1 MTARTYALVLLALVS
16 AVLLMLTLPSTATFT
31 APTTNPSNQLA
42 TATLAAPSGVSATV
56 QPNGSTVRVAWTAT
70 ASTWA
75 SGHRVYRATSSG
87 GPYSQIQQIVGRAT
101 VTYDDVPGVG
111 AFFYVI
117 RGYYNTNGANWESG
131 NSSESGATIGALD
144 HFSFAVIGTQHS
156 GTAFSVVI
164 TARAVDNSVV
174 TSFTGTVTL
183 GASSGA
189 ISPTTSGAF
198 SAGSRT
204 ETVTI
209 TGPYVTNET
218 ITATGGSP
226 SKTGMSNAF
235 TLNHFRATSL
245 ALNNHSGGTAG
256 LFEVSDTIVL
266 TFSEAAS
273 TTSLGSCPGGTTSS
287 LSDLSENDANPDTL
301 TATGAAG
308 ALNIGTIAL
317 GNNGYFVSGAK
328 ASKNNT
334 CAWSAGNT
342 VLTITIVAV
351 NNTGTVPGSSTATWT
366 PPSAITSAAGE
377 AIDTAQTP
385 SLTAVLF

>member
-1 MTARTYALVLLALVS
+1 MAARTYALLILALVS
-16 AVLLMLTLPSTATFT
+16 AVMLMLTVSTGATFT
-31 APTTNPSNQLA
+31 APSTNPSNQLA

-56 QPNGSTVRVAWTAT
+56 QPDGTTVRVAWTAT

-75 SGHRVYRATSSG
+75 SGHRVYRATSAG

-131 NSSESGATIGALD
+131 NSSEANATIEALD

-164 TARAVDNSVV
+164 TARAVDNTVV
-174 TSFTGTVTL
+174 TSFTGSVTL
-183 GASSGA
+183 STSSGTIA
-189 ISPTTSGAF
+189 PTTSGGF
-198 SAGSRT
+198 SAGTRT
-204 ETVTI
+204 ESVTI
-209 TGPYVTNET
+209 TGPYKMNQT

-226 SKTGMSNAF
+226 SKTGTSNAF
-235 TLNHFRATSL
+235 ALNHFRATTL
-245 ALNNHSGGTAG
+245 ALNNHAGGTAG

-266 TFSEAAS
+266 TFSEPAS
-273 TTSLGSCPGGTTSS
+273 PTSMGTCPGGTTSS
-287 LSDLSENDANPDTL
+287 LSDMSENDANPDTL
-301 TATGAAG
+301 TASGAAG
-308 ALNIGTIAL
+308 ALNFGTIAL

-342 VLTITIVAV
+342 VLTITMAAV

-366 PPSAITSAAGE
+366 PPSTITSAAGD

-385 SLTAVLF
+385 SVTAVLF

>member
-1 MTARTYALVLLALVS
+1 MAARIYALLILALLG
-16 AVLLMLTLPSTATFT
+16 ATLLMLTVSTGATFT
-31 APTTNPSNQLA
+31 APSTNPSNQLA
-42 TATLAAPSGVSATV
+42 TATLAAPTGVSATV
-56 QPNGSTVRVAWTAT
+56 QANGSTVRVTWTT
-70 ASTWA
+70 TSSTWA
-75 SGHRVYRATSSG
+75 SGHRVYRATSAG

-111 AFFYVI
+111 TFYYVV
-117 RGYYNTNGANWESG
+117 RGYYDANGANWESG
-131 NSSESGATIGALD
+131 NSAESGATIGALD
-144 HFSFAVIGTQHS
+144 HFSFALIGTQHS
-156 GTAFSVVI
+156 GTAFSVSI
-164 TARAVDNSVV
+164 TARAADNTIV

-183 GASSGA
+183 STSSGA

-209 TGPYVTNET
+209 TGPYATSQT

-226 SKTGMSNAF
+226 SKTGTSNAF
-235 TLNHFRATSL
+235 TLNHFRATAV

-256 LFEVSDTIVL
+256 QFEVSDTIVL

-273 TTSLGSCPGGTTSS
+273 TTSLGTCPGGTTTS

-301 TATGAAG
+301 TATGTVG

-317 GNNGYFVSGAK
+317 GNNGYFASGAK

-334 CAWSAGNT
+334 CAWTAGNT
-342 VLTITIVAV
+342 VLTVTIVAA
-351 NNTGTVPGSSTATWT
+351 NNTGTVAGSSTATWT
-366 PPSAITSAAGE
+366 PPAAITSAAGE

-385 SLTAVLF
+385 SVTAVLF

>member
-1 MTARTYALVLLALVS
+1 MAARIYALLIVALVS
-16 AVLLMLTLPSTATFT
+16 AVMLMLTVSTGATFT
-31 APTTNPSNQLA
+31 APSTNPSNQLA
-42 TATLAAPSGVSATV
+42 TATLAAPTGVSATV
-56 QPNGSTVRVAWTAT
+56 QSNGTTVRLMWTAT

-75 SGHRVYRATSSG
+75 SGHRVYRATSAG

-117 RGYYNTNGANWESG
+117 RGYYNPNGANWESG
-131 NSSESGATIGALD
+131 NSAESGATIAALD

-164 TARAVDNSVV
+164 TARALDNTVV
-174 TSFTGTVTL
+174 TSFAGTVTL
-183 GASSGA
+183 STSSGTIA
-189 ISPTTSGAF
+189 PTTSGVF
-198 SAGSRT
+198 SAGTRT

-209 TGPYVTNET
+209 TGPYRTNQT

-226 SKTGMSNAF
+226 SKTGTSNAF
-235 TLNHFRATSL
+235 TLNHFHSTIL

-273 TTSLGSCPGGTTSS
+273 TTSMGTCPGGTTSS
-287 LSDLSENDANPDTL
+287 LSDLLENDANPDTL
-301 TATGAAG
+301 TAIGTGG
-308 ALNIGTIAL
+308 ALNFGTIAL
-317 GNNGYFVSGAK
+317 GNNGYFASGAK

-342 VLTITIVAV
+342 VLTVTIAAV

-385 SLTAVLF
+385 SVTAVLF